1 MYPTTH
7 SEGQER
13 IATVVQVE
21 VTREQRREFTLGL
34 ALAGAGVLA
43 VSTSAVLVR
52 LAEGVSSFEIAF
64 WRLLIA
70 TLVLLPFVIHG
81 GLWRE
86 AGEVG
91 WGRLALYGGTL
102 AIHFVAYIAALQL
115 APVAHVL
122 PLLYTSSIM
131 LAGLSALV
139 LAEPLRRAQIAGIMI
154 VLLGVTILTGFEPR
168 LTTRTLLGDGLALVS
183 AAAYAAYSLVGRRER
198 TRLPLFV
205 YATAVYGFAALWV
218 FPFAVGAALRAE
230 AVLARYDTGVILAL
244 LGLGLIPNT
253 LGHTLYNAAVRRLN
267 AAVANV
273 IFTQEMTGAIVL
285 AWLILGEVPSI
296 NAVIGAAIMLGGI
309 LLVLLR

>member
-1 MYPTTH
+1 MKVQD
-7 SEGQER
+7 G
-13 IATVVQVE
+13 VV
-21 VTREQRREFTLGL
+21 REQRAEFGTGL
-34 ALAGAGVLA
+34 LFAVVGVLA

-52 LAEGVSSFEIAF
+52 LAGGVSSFEIAF
-64 WRLLIA
+64 WRLTIA
-70 TLVLLPFVIHG
+70 TVALLPFVLRR

-86 AGEVG
+86 ALTVG
-91 WGRLALYGGTL
+91 WRRLALYGGTL
-102 AIHFVAYIAALQL
+102 AVHFVAYIAALQF

-122 PLLYTSSIM
+122 PLLYTSTIM
-131 LAGLSALV
+131 LAVLSAV
-139 LAEPLRRAQIAGIMI
+139 LLREPLRRAQILGIVI
-154 VLLGVTILTGFEPR
+154 VLLGVTVLAGFEPH
-168 LTTRTLLGDGLALVS
+168 LTTRMLVGDGLALVS

-218 FPFAVGAALRAE
+218 LPFALASGVRAG
-230 AVLARYDTGVILAL
+230 AVLERYDRNVVIAL

-273 IFTQEMTGAIVL
+273 IYTQEMTGAIVL
-285 AWLILGEVPSI
+285 AWLVLGEIPSL
-296 NAVIGAAIMLGGI
+296 NALVGAGIMLVGI